1 MYISKLRVKNFRL
14 LKDVEMDLEEKVSL
28 LVGKNNTGKT
38 SLLMIF
44 EKFFEEKPFTYND
57 FNTSL
62 RGDIDGINND
72 SNFENLKISLQVT
85 IKYTEDDNLQ
95 TLSDFIQDLDPDQT
109 EISMLFECWINHE
122 KLVADL
128 SEVDEDL
135 RNKYIQKKLSAYL
148 MKSYYSYDQG
158 NRVDKKLVDIK
169 KLINLQI
176 IHAKRNVASSDSNR
190 KPISTIAG
198 QYFHHIDKAN
208 KLVFQDIE
216 AAIAQIDDSLTREYK
231 PVFEPFL
238 EEAKSVLELNDL
250 SVKSDIETKVLLENN
265 SQVVYGE
272 DNNNLPE
279 NMNGLGILNILYL
292 LLQIDLREQDFK
304 SENKDINLLFIEE
317 PEAHTHPQMQY
328 VFADKTLKSLS
339 QKEGLQTLVTTHSSH
354 VVSRCEFDNIRYLQN
369 HVEDK
374 SVVVKNF
381 LAELSAKYTDQ
392 RDFKFLKQYITLNA
406 AELFFASKVIFI
418 EGTTERMLLPY
429 FIEAYDDENGT
440 NLKAQNISVLE
451 VGANAKAF
459 DHFLNFIGVK
469 TLIITDIDTTEPI
482 AGEKGKRYKSCKVDS
497 GSNTSNTSLKHFFEA
512 PADIKSDDFVNWFAN
527 FKDGKTQTSD
537 PLIYCSYQKIEKEY
551 HARSFEDAFIHI
563 NKDKIRQ
570 NKDDLLGLKNTAKLD
585 DESIDS
591 YALTE
596 GILDKKSNF
605 AASILYQALVS
616 NETWKTP
623 QYIKDGLEWL
633 CQD

>member
-1 MYISKLRVKNFRL
+1 MYISKLRIRNFRL

-44 EKFFEEKPFTYND
+44 EKFFDEKPFTYND

-62 RGDIDGINND
+62 RSDIDGINKD
-72 SNFENLKISLQVT
+72 SNFESLKISLQVT
-85 IKYTEDDNLQ
+85 VKYTEDDNLK
-95 TLSDFIQDLDPDQT
+95 TLSEFIQDLDPDQT
-109 EISMLFECWINHE
+109 EISILFECSINHE
-122 KLVADL
+122 KLLADL
-128 SEVDEDL
+128 SDVDEGL
-135 RNKYIQKKLSAYL
+135 RNKYIQKKLSAYML
-148 MKSYYSYDQG
+148 KSYYSYDQG
-158 NRVDKKLVDIK
+158 NRVEKKLVDIK

-216 AAIAQIDDSLTREYK
+216 KAIAQIDDSLTKEYR

-238 EEAKSVLELNDL
+238 EDAKSVLELNDL
-250 SVKSDIETKVLLENN
+250 SVKSDIETKMLLESN

-272 DNNNLPE
+272 DDNNLPE

-304 SENKDINLLFIEE
+304 SESKDINLLFIEE

-328 VFADKTLKSLS
+328 VFADKTLKALS
-339 QKEGLQTLVTTHSSH
+339 EKENLQTLVTTHSSH
-354 VVSRCEFDNIRYLQN
+354 VVSRCNFDNIRYLQN
-369 HVEDK
+369 HTEHK
-374 SVVVKNF
+374 YVVVKNF
-381 LAELSAKYTDQ
+381 LADLSGKYTDLN
-392 RDFKFLKQYITLNA
+392 DFKFLKQYITLNA

-429 FIEAYDDENGT
+429 FIDAYDEENGT

-451 VGANAKAF
+451 VGANAKVF
-459 DHFLNFIGVK
+459 VHFLYFIGVK
-469 TLIITDIDTTEPI
+469 SLIITDIDTTEPI
-482 AGEKGKRYKSCKVDS
+482 AGEAGERYKSCKVDI

-512 PADIKSDDFVNWFAN
+512 PADIKSDDFTKWFAS
-527 FKDGKTQTSD
+527 FKAGKVPTCD
-537 PLIYCSYQKIEKEY
+537 ALIYCAYQQIENKY

-563 NKDKIRQ
+563 NKDKIKQ
-570 NKDDLLGLKNTAKLD
+570 KKDDLLGLKNIAKLD
-585 DESIDS
+585 EEDIDS
-591 YALTE
+591 YVLTE
-596 GILDKKSNF
+596 EVLDKKSDF
-605 AASILYQALVS
+605 AASILYQALVL
-616 NETWKTP
+616 NESWETP
-623 QYIKDGLEWL
+623 KYIKDGLGWL

>member
-1 MYISKLRVKNFRL
+1 MYISKLRIKNFRL
-14 LKDVEMDLEEKVSL
+14 LKDIEMDLEEKVSL

-62 RGDIDGINND
+62 RDDIDGINKD
-72 SNFENLKISLQVT
+72 SDFENLKISLQVT

-109 EISMLFECWINHE
+109 EISILFECSINHE
-122 KLVADL
+122 KMLADL
-128 SEVDEDL
+128 TEIDEEL
-135 RNKYIQKKLSAYL
+135 RNKYIQKNLSAY
-148 MKSYYSYDQG
+148 MKKIYCSYDQG
-158 NRVDKKLVDIK
+158 NRVDKKLADIK

-190 KPISTIAG
+190 KPISTITG

-216 AAIAQIDDSLTREYK
+216 KAIAQIDDNLTQEYK

-238 EEAKSVLELNDL
+238 KEAKSVLGLNDL

-272 DNNNLPE
+272 DGNNLPE
-279 NMNGLGILNILYL
+279 NMNGLGVLNILYL

-328 VFADKTLKSLS
+328 VFANKTLKALS

-354 VVSRCEFDNIRYLQN
+354 IVSRCEFGNIRYLQN
-369 HVEDK
+369 HDEDK
-374 SVVVKNF
+374 CVIVKNF
-381 LAELSAKYTDQ
+381 LAELSLKYTDKK
-392 RDFKFLKQYITLNA
+392 DFKFLKQYITLNA

-418 EGTTERMLLPY
+418 EGATERMLLPY
-429 FIEAYDDENGT
+429 FIDEYDAENGT

-459 DHFLNFIGVK
+459 DHFLSFIGVK

-482 AGEKGKRYKSCKVDS
+482 AGEKGKRFKSCKVDA
-497 GSNTSNTSLKHFFEA
+497 GFNTSNASLKHFLSA
-512 PADIKSDDFVNWFAN
+512 PNNVPSKEFKTWFASL
-527 FKDGKTQTSD
+527 KAGGLKTND
-537 PLIYCSYQKIEKEY
+537 PLIYCGYQQIENEY
-551 HARSFEDAFIHI
+551 HARSFEDAFVHI
-563 NKDKIRQ
+563 NKVKIKDK
-570 NKDDLLGLKNTAKLD
+570 KEDLLGLKNLTELD
-585 DESIDS
+585 KDDIDS
-591 YALTE
+591 YELTRE
-596 GILDKKSNF
+596 ILDKKSDF
-605 AASILYQALVS
+605 SSSILYQALVLS
-616 NETWKTP
+616 ETWETP
-623 QYIKDGLEWL
+623 KYIKDGLEWL

>member
-1 MYISKLRVKNFRL
+1 
-14 LKDVEMDLEEKVSL
+14 MDLEEKVSL